1 MDKRFITIKEL
12 QAYLGVGKAWA
23 YKVAEQSGAR
33 IMIGKKFYVD
43 CRKLDAYLDD
53 LESVV

>member
-53 LESVV
+53 LESGV

>member
-1 MDKRFITIKEL
+1 MERRFITIKEL

-43 CRKLDAYLDD
+43 RRKLDVYLDG